1 MTERSAG
8 MASML
13 AIEAEAINRYWTHL
27 RRDLSSISLL
37 ATVRLAHLAS
47 HLKELCSAAV
57 LRARNHTIGL
67 REVQAVRQ

>member
-1 MTERSAG
+1 
-8 MASML
+8 MASMV
-13 AIEAEAINRYWTHL
+13 AIEADAINRYWHHL
-27 RRDLSSISLL
+27 RQDLANITLL

-67 REVQAVRQ
+67 QDVQAVRQ

>member
-1 MTERSAG
+1 

-13 AIEAEAINRYWTHL
+13 AIEADAINRYWQHL
-27 RRDLSSISLL
+27 RQDLTNITLL

-57 LRARNHTIGL
+57 LRARNHTIGV
-67 REVQAVRQ
+67 RDVQAVRQ